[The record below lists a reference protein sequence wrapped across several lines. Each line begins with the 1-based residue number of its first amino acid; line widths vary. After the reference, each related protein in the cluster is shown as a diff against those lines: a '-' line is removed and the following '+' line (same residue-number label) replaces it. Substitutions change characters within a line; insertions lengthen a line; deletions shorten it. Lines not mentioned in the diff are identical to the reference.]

1 MAIGDWR
8 LAVIAVHLGVRV
20 DLVALPRPLHHANL
34 GLVVVWT
41 RGTSHHLLLG
51 LHYTNGTPH
60 NYMRTTIGRRRCV
73 YASMLLLLL
82 LLFIVAGVWVS
93 GRRDV
98 FVVCCVLLAFAAC
111 ADFSITFECS
121 AAKVQ
126 IQSLLRLLLLRLG
139 SLYTM
144 NSKCCPVVDN
154 RQMTAVLQLALH
166 LLFLL
171 HILLPLYVHTCKM
184 QPQDETV
191 DESNRR
197 LICYIE
203 AATGAAATA
212 VDRRCC

>member
-1 MAIGDWR
+1 
-8 LAVIAVHLGVRV
+8 
-20 DLVALPRPLHHANL
+20 
-34 GLVVVWT
+34 
-41 RGTSHHLLLG
+41 
-51 LHYTNGTPH
+51 
-60 NYMRTTIGRRRCV
+60 MRTTIGRRRCV

-144 NSKCCPVVDN
+144 NSKCRPVVDN

-166 LLFLL
+166 LLLLLL
-171 HILLPLYVHTCKM
+171 HICCLCTFIHIKCSPKM
-184 QPQDETV
+184 RQWMRAIDVLSAILKQRQEQQQQRSIDAAVEFA
-191 DESNRR
+191 RR
-197 LICYIE
+197 
-203 AATGAAATA
+203 
-212 VDRRCC
+212 RQR